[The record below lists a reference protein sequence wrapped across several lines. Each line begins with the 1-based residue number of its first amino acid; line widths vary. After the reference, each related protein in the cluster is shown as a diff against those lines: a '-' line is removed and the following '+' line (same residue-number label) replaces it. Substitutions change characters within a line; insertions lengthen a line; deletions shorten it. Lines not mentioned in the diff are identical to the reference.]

1 MKRLFVFFVAILFLF
16 SCSTDENR
24 IQDSAIILDN
34 TEPET
39 TINVIQKI
47 KPLLMEMY
55 EIDETTAFPV
65 WIWFKNRYLFTQ
77 KFANEHLYE
86 DEIWHIGDINIFDS
100 TIIAYLT
107 KERALQIIEFEDVV
121 FIDYFDNTVE
131 PESNT
136 ELFE

>member
-1 MKRLFVFFVAILFLF
+1 MKRLFVFFVAVLFLF

-55 EIDETTAFPV
+55 ENDETTAFPV

-121 FIDYFDNTVE
+121 FIDYFDNTVKL
-131 PESNT
+131 ESNT